1 MSSVLIPAFNLSKE
15 PLDWH
20 HMDAKLSDE
29 NLMKNYAAGDQHA
42 FEELYTRHKGAVF
55 RYFLRQCSDQGTAEE
70 LYQDVWVKLI
80 NAKANYKPEA
90 KFTTWLFTLAHNHL
104 VDWYR
109 KQGRKLDKVSAN
121 DEIPEVTAHE
131 NWQPENDFE
140 RKRLGKALTEAVMKL
155 PNEQSEVFLMHQE
168 GGLTVKEIAEILN
181 ISHEAA
187 KSRYRYATKK
197 LRQRL
202 EAVKRL

>member
-1 MSSVLIPAFNLSKE
+1 MRLHRVLNPTLNLTGE
-15 PLDWH
+15 TLDWH
-20 HMDAKLSDE
+20 PMDANLSDE
-29 NLMKNYAAGDQHA
+29 NLMQNYAAGDQHA

-80 NAKANYKPEA
+80 NAKGSYKPEA

-121 DEIPEVTAHE
+121 DEVPEVTAHE
-131 NWQPENDFE
+131 NWQPENELE
-140 RKRLGKALTEAVMKL
+140 RKRLGKALTEAVANL
-155 PNEQSEVFLMHQE
+155 PPEQSEVFLMHQE
-168 GGLTVKEIAEILN
+168 GGLTVKEIAGI
-181 ISHEAA
+181 
-187 KSRYRYATKK
+187 
-197 LRQRL
+197 
-202 EAVKRL
+202 VKRL

>member
-1 MSSVLIPAFNLSKE
+1 
-15 PLDWH
+15 
-20 HMDAKLSDE
+20 MDANLSDE
-29 NLMKNYAAGDQHA
+29 QLMQNYAAGDEHA
-42 FEELYTRHKGAVF
+42 FEHLYSRHKGAVY

-80 NAKANYKPEA
+80 NAKDRYKDDA
-90 KFTTWLFTLAHNHL
+90 KFTTWLFSIAHNHL

-109 KQGRKLDKVSAN
+109 KQGRKLDDVSSS
-121 DEIPEVTAHE
+121 DDMPEPEAQA
-131 NWQPENDFE
+131 NWQPDNNFE
-140 RKRLGKALTEAVMKL
+140 RRRLAKVLTEAVAAL
-155 PNEQSEVFLMHQE
+155 PAEQSEVFLLNQE
-168 GGLTVKEIAEILN
+168 GGLTVKEIAGILN

-202 EAVKRL
+202 ETEKRNE